1 MNAPL
6 SAESVARYLQ
16 QHPEF
21 FEHHADLLA
30 VMSVPNPHGGRA
42 ISLHERQLALLR
54 EKHRHMEM
62 KLAEMVRRAQE
73 NDAIGD
79 KLQTWTRQLL
89 LAVDPPALAA
99 AVIDG
104 LKAVFNVPQAGLRLW
119 GVREA
124 HQSMPEAAPVEVE
137 AIRLANGLARPYC
150 GPRAHPQVARWLPDP
165 PNVRSMAL
173 LALRKGAD
181 PDAFGLIVL
190 GSGDIERFSSDMGT
204 AYLERIAETSSAALS
219 RLVE

>member
-1 MNAPL
+1 MNAD
-6 SAESVARYLQ
+6 SVARYLQ

-21 FEHHADLLA
+21 FEQHPDLLA
-30 VMSVPNPHGGRA
+30 VINVPNPHSGRA
-42 ISLHERQLALLR
+42 ISLQERQLALLR
-54 EKHRHMEM
+54 EKHRAIEI

-89 LAVDPPALAA
+89 LAQDAQALAG

-104 LKAVFNVPQAGLRLW
+104 LKAVFSVPQAALRLW

-124 HQSMPEAAPVEVE
+124 HQAMPEAAPVEVE
-137 AIRLANGLARPYC
+137 AIRLANGMSRPYC

-165 PNVRSMAL
+165 PNARSMAL

-190 GSGDIERFSSDMGT
+190 GSADIERFTSDMGT